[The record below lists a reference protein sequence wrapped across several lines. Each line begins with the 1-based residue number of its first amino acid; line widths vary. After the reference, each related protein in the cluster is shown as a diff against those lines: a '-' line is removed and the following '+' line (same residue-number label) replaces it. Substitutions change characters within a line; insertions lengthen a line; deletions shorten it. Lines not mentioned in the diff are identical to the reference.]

1 MKLICVEGLTTPLF
15 LCKIKT
21 QASYQMERERLKLI
35 VKNLKLLVESLEAEV
50 YSEPEKYMENASHK
64 SLSYED
70 VNDDDG
76 EF

>member
-1 MKLICVEGLTTPLF
+1 
-15 LCKIKT
+15 
-21 QASYQMERERLKLI
+21 MERESLKLI
-35 VKNLKLLVESLEAEV
+35 VRNLKMLVEHLEAEV
-50 YSEPEKYMENASHK
+50 YSEPENYVDTRPQK

>member
-1 MKLICVEGLTTPLF
+1 
-15 LCKIKT
+15 
-21 QASYQMERERLKLI
+21 MEKERLKLI

-50 YSEPEKYMENASHK
+50 YSDPEQYVENAPHQ
-64 SLSYED
+64 SLTYKD

>member
-1 MKLICVEGLTTPLF
+1 
-15 LCKIKT
+15 
-21 QASYQMERERLKLI
+21 MERERLKLI

-50 YSEPEKYMENASHK
+50 YSEPEKYVDDVPHQ
-64 SLSYED
+64 SLTYKD

>member
-1 MKLICVEGLTTPLF
+1 
-15 LCKIKT
+15 
-21 QASYQMERERLKLI
+21 MERERLKLI

-50 YSEPEKYMENASHK
+50 YSEPKNYVDTRPHPQK
-64 SLSYED
+64 SLTYKD